1 METKFKHND
10 TVRVKNT
17 NLIGELVDIIP
28 IAIVNNNPI
37 WKYKMWVRY
46 TNRFVPVSEGE
57 IEIHHD

>member
-28 IAIVNNNPI
+28 LAILPNGQRI
-37 WKYKMWVRY
+37 WKYRMWVKY
-46 TNRFVPVSEGE
+46 TNRFIAVNEE
-57 IEIHHD
+57 ELELE